1 MAWAQ
6 TGPTQRPG
14 GGNWSRAPGETA
26 QDGLVA
32 AACPLLAWC
41 SWALASRWARP
52 SGQGAGRRCGARPAV
67 VHRGAGGPWPGC
79 WWTRAISPFPPSA
92 VHGAPSASRSSS
104 FPPLPLLSLPTAPV
118 DCATLRWSS
127 SASPPLP
134 PLLSHSKQ
142 RIEILLR
149 HATSHG
155 ALLHL
160 TLQTAAKR
168 RSAPRL
174 GRPWRARGRASVPA
188 LSHPLLAKCARA
200 VRSRAWRTR
209 RPGPWVLYHC
219 S

>member
-79 WWTRAISPFPPSA
+79 WWTRAISPFPPPRFM
-92 VHGAPSASRSSS
+92 VHRAHPGALPSPLFPCFPFPRRRWTARRSGGAPVLHPT
-104 FPPLPLLSLPTAPV
+104 FPPCSPT
-118 DCATLRWSS
+118 LS
-127 SASPPLP
+127 SASKSFSATRLRMALFSISPYR
-134 PLLSHSKQ
+134 Q
-142 RIEILLR
+142 RR
-149 HATSHG
+149 NG
-155 ALLHL
+155 AL
-160 TLQTAAKR
+160 R
-168 RSAPRL
+168 R
-174 GRPWRARGRASVPA
+174 GGVGHGGRAAVPRFQLFRA
-188 LSHPLLAKCARA
+188 LF
-200 VRSRAWRTR
+200 
-209 RPGPWVLYHC
+209 
-219 S
+219 

>member
-92 VHGAPSASRSSS
+92 VLGAPSASRGSS
-104 FPPLPLLSLPTAPV
+104 FPPLPLLSLPTVPV

-127 SASPPLP
+127 GASPPFP
-134 PLLSHSKQ
+134 PCSPTLSSASKSFSAARLCMALFSISPYRQ
-142 RIEILLR
+142 RR
-149 HATSHG
+149 NG
-155 ALLHL
+155 AL
-160 TLQTAAKR
+160 R
-168 RSAPRL
+168 R
-174 GRPWRARGRASVPA
+174 GWVGHGGRAAVPRFQ
-188 LSHPLLAKCARA
+188 LF
-200 VRSRAWRTR
+200 RT
-209 RPGPWVLYHC
+209 LF
-219 S
+219 